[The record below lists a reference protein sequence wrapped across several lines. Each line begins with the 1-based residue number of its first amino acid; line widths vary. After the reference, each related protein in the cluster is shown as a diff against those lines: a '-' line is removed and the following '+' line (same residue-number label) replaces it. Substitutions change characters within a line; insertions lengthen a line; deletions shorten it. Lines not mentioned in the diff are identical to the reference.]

1 VLYNI
6 DKENEEYTHVSRWFN
21 ICRNGFD
28 TFEERLTLDN
38 IVEENVATQARAG
51 YNLAIDEPQSSSKRR
66 KHRYINELC

>member
-6 DKENEEYTHVSRWFN
+6 DKENEKYTYVSRWFT

-38 IVEENVATQARAG
+38 VVEENRVTQARAG
-51 YNLAIDEPQSSSKRR
+51 CNLAIDEPQSSSKRR
-66 KHRYINELC
+66 KHR